1 MLVPFTLY
9 SRFCWCV
16 LTIALLSINFSS
28 LLWSQ
33 TTQQPNVVVG
43 SYDWMERWVVNSCS
57 KNRAD
62 KYCATIQVANHGDS
76 DVKTVSIVIAN
87 DVNGVYFIKQTP
99 IAQGR
104 GIRPSESYDI
114 EVCFS
119 PQEERVYYADGS
131 GGRAELRYIY
141 TDGFGNVDSAI
152 GFLEGI
158 GIESYITIS
167 DFDFGRIEYIGP
179 GENQIA
185 GKVLLEA
192 HGTRPVTITEVRLSD
207 SRHFRMVSSLTL
219 PVFIMPGETH
229 EIDVLFTPQDADP
242 TVKRATIDVEGDFA
256 FAACS
261 KTDSSGLLLGEIYTV
276 KAEAEGVDFG
286 SLLTCYQEDGEIVVR
301 NVGTEPLTLT
311 SISQAAPAGSPFI
324 VDPDNEIGLP
334 LLLAPQG
341 DPAGGDILRIPVRF
355 VPSQG
360 GSYKAEVIIGLTDNP
375 EIPNAITLIA
385 PLTGI
390 ARTMSVN
397 VRIPRDVKQNGE
409 NPIHVPVLLEDD
421 PAEARVTEL
430 LINIDYDAGAMLLM
444 EPELIAL
451 GDMFPKNQGWTL
463 EIINMRPGSLTLR
476 IYNTAGPYLEG
487 TGELLD
493 IPFWGPR
500 TNAGFPEGIE
510 VAFTIT
516 KTEVPFN
523 ITPVN
528 FGQNNNPCI
537 EFTTSSGLVC
547 VDDLSEANSTGI
559 VDVSPNPVKDKATII
574 FNLEEEGKVQIGI
587 YTTDGRRVV
596 LLVDEEME
604 KGIHSVVW
612 DSLGEIEGPYYV
624 YLKVG
629 DKNDSRAIAVLR

>member
-1 MLVPFTLY
+1 MVVSITRY

-16 LTIALLSINFSS
+16 LTLALLSINFSS

-33 TTQQPNVVVG
+33 TTQRPNVVVG

-57 KNRAD
+57 KNRTD

-76 DVKTVSIVIAN
+76 DAKTVSIVIAN

-99 IAQGR
+99 IAQGLVV
-104 GIRPSESYDI
+104 RPSESYDI

-141 TDGFGNVDSAI
+141 TDGYGNVDSTI

-158 GIESYITIS
+158 GIESYITVS

-185 GKVLLEA
+185 GKVLLAA

-207 SRHFRMVSSLTL
+207 SRHFRMVSSLPL
-219 PVFIMPGETH
+219 PISITPGETH
-229 EIDVLFTPQDADP
+229 EIDVFFTPQDADP
-242 TVKRATIDVEGDFA
+242 TVKRATIDVIGDFA
-256 FAACS
+256 FAGCS
-261 KTDSSGLLLGEIYTV
+261 KTDSSGALVGEVYTV
-276 KAEAEGVDFG
+276 GAEVEGVDFG
-286 SLLTCYQEDGEIVVR
+286 SILTCYEEDGEIVVR

-324 VDPDNEIGLP
+324 VDPDNEIHLP

-341 DPAGGDILRIPVRF
+341 DAAGGDVLRIPVRF
-355 VPSQG
+355 VPSQAG
-360 GSYKAEVIIGLTDNP
+360 NYSAHVVIHLTDNP
-375 EIPNAITLIA
+375 DAITLTA
-385 PLTGI
+385 SLTGI

-397 VRIPRDVKQNGE
+397 VRIPRDIKQNDE
-409 NPIHVPVLLEDD
+409 NPIRVPVLLEDD
-421 PAEARVTEL
+421 PAEASVTEL
-430 LINIDYDAGAMLLM
+430 LFTMDYDMRAMLLGDYTQIM
-444 EPELIAL
+444 L
-451 GDMFPKNQGWTL
+451 GEMFPNNQGWAL
-463 EIINMRPGSLTLR
+463 EIIDIRPGVFTLR
-476 IYNTAGPYLEG
+476 IYNTEGRCLEG

-493 IPFWGPR
+493 IPFWGPG
-500 TNAGFPEGIE
+500 TYAGFPEGIE

-559 VDVSPNPVKDKATII
+559 VDVSPNPVKDNTTIT
-574 FNLEEEGKVQIGI
+574 FSLEEAGDVQIGI

-612 DSLGEIEGPYYV
+612 DSVGEIEGPYYV

-629 DKNDSRAIAVLR
+629 DKKDSRAIAVLR